1 MKFFIAAA
9 AFLAAVA
16 NAAPEA
22 DAEAAYYGGYGLRS
36 YGYGYPYAYGAY
48 GRHFYKREAD
58 AEPEAYYGN
67 YYGARAYGY
76 GYPAYGYGY
85 PAYGYGH
92 RAYGHGKRSADAEAD
107 AQ

>member
-22 DAEAAYYGGYGLRS
+22 DAEAAYYGGYRYGLSPYYGGYGLRS

-48 GRHFYKREAD
+48 GRHFYKR
-58 AEPEAYYGN
+58 
-67 YYGARAYGY
+67 
-76 GYPAYGYGY
+76 
-85 PAYGYGH
+85 
-92 RAYGHGKRSADAEAD
+92 
-107 AQ
+107 